1 MIRPFREAAR
11 EFGLDFHHFIGATG
25 DYHLPEIMGSG
36 VGLLDYDG
44 DGDLDVYLVQG
55 ALLDPART
63 RSQSRFPFPG
73 RWPPRNRLFRNQLKE
88 TGRLGFTDATDCRRC
103 GDTKGTAWGWPS
115 ATTTGT
121 ATWTST

>member
-1 MIRPFREAAR
+1 MSRFPPVVVLALAGVLAGGPLEAADDPAFREAAS
-11 EFGLDFHHFIGATG
+11 ELGLDFHHFIGATG
-25 DYHLPEIMGSG
+25 EYHLPEIMGSG

-88 TGRLGFTDATDCRRC
+88 TGRLGFTDAT
-103 GDTKGTAWGWPS
+103 G
-115 ATTTGT
+115 
-121 ATWTST
+121 